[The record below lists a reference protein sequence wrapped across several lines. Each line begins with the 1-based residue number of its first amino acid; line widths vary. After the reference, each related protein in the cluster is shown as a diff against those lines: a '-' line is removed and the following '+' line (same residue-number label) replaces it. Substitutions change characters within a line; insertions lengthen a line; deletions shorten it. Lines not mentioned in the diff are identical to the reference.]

1 MEPVV
6 QDYTSWN
13 QLAQNIAFG
22 CWAAS
27 ILIVLGHLIKLAIT
41 KDAKDKYDYINKT
54 EINLL
59 WVASII
65 LV

>member
-6 QDYTSWN
+6 QDFTSWN

-27 ILIVLGHLIKLAIT
+27 ILIVLGHLVKLSIT
-41 KDAKDKYDYINKT
+41 KDAKDKYDLYHFGCWM
-54 EINLL
+54 LL
-59 WVASII
+59 LRKFKRS
-65 LV
+65 